1 MRPTE
6 SGASGS
12 GQSNGRIGLGY
23 LILNFSHNIK
33 KQDPAHPAQ
42 QGLKR
47 VEQSLRGDKNLEG
60 VMTALENNFT
70 QNRRRKIKT

>member
-1 MRPTE
+1 VCAYLSSE
-6 SGASGS
+6 
-12 GQSNGRIGLGY
+12 LGGY
-23 LILNFSHNIK
+23 QIREIAEHFNR
-33 KQDPAHPAQ
+33 DPVAVC

-60 VMTALENNFT
+60 VMTALENNLT